1 MERTQE
7 VIVQQEDT
15 SFLEVRHLD
24 CTDGSL
30 MWLVAF
36 GGVACW
42 QQDDYQNS
50 SSFIYMQSKV

>member
-42 QQDDYQNS
+42 QQDDY
-50 SSFIYMQSKV
+50 